1 MLFRQE
7 MELEELRVSSDSAL
21 KELQQLQVNQHHVF
35 CGILVSTS
43 KGMHAEFIPLP
54 REIMVCFSVWCP
66 MRVNETLQSWQNHN
80 RRFPTNEKKKT
91 LVDGKRSSR

>member
-7 MELEELRVSSDSAL
+7 MELEELRVSSESAL

-66 MRVNETLQSWQNHN
+66 MRVNETLQLRVGRIIIADFQQT
-80 RRFPTNEKKKT
+80 RKK
-91 LVDGKRSSR
+91 RA